1 MIYLDTHV
9 VMWLYADP
17 YRRLSKHTMT
27 LIESGDLRI
36 SPMVVLELHL
46 MREIKRLDVPV
57 EELLGYLG
65 SNTGLE
71 ICRHQFDRVVQHA
84 APLAWTRDPF
94 DRVIVGQATLNNN
107 ILITKDSH
115 ILENYPHAVW

>member
-1 MIYLDTHV
+1 MTYLDTHV

-17 YRRLSKHTMT
+17 YGRLSKHTLA

-57 EELLGYLG
+57 EELLGYLR

-94 DRVIVGQATLNNN
+94 DRIIVGQAALNNN

-115 ILENYPHAVW
+115 ILEHYPHAVW